1 MINIQNK
8 EYCPAPEEI
17 AEYVNNPVFAQFCMD
32 IKTKYNCREKIEFSS
47 CSWEPGWNVKFKKS
61 GKSLCTI
68 YPREGFFTV
77 LVVIGRK
84 EKDMVEA
91 LLSEYTPKVRDI
103 YQQTKT
109 GNGQKWLMI
118 ELEDRDEVY
127 DDVLRLIDIRKG

>member
-1 MINIQNK
+1 
-8 EYCPAPEEI
+8 
-17 AEYVNNPVFAQFCMD
+17 
-32 IKTKYNCREKIEFSS
+32 
-47 CSWEPGWNVKFKKS
+47 
-61 GKSLCTI
+61 
-68 YPREGFFTV
+68 
-77 LVVIGRK
+77 
-84 EKDMVEA
+84 MVEA

>member
-8 EYCPAPEEI
+8 EYCPTLEEI
-17 AEYVNNPVFAQFCMD
+17 AEYV
-32 IKTKYNCREKIEFSS
+32 
-47 CSWEPGWNVKFKKS
+47 
-61 GKSLCTI
+61 
-68 YPREGFFTV
+68 EGFFTV

>member
-1 MINIQNK
+1 MHDLSQ
-8 EYCPAPEEI
+8 
-17 AEYVNNPVFAQFCMD
+17 
-32 IKTKYNCREKIEFSS
+32 RS
-47 CSWEPGWNVKFKKS
+47 
-61 GKSLCTI
+61 
-68 YPREGFFTV
+68 FFTV